1 MKRIMI
7 PATAALVLSALATAV
22 VADDRGA
29 RFDFEAIDTNGDGQV
44 TPAEMEAMRAARF
57 AEVDTNGDGELSQ
70 AELLARAEQRD
81 ADRMTQR
88 IERFIDRADEDDNGT
103 LSLAETSPGNADRIF
118 SRLDS
123 NDDGVIS
130 AEEFEE
136 RAGQGRGRHGG
147 GPRRG

>member
-44 TPAEMEAMRAARF
+44 TPEEMEAMRAARF

-88 IERFIDRADEDDNGT
+88 IERFIDRADED
-103 LSLAETSPGNADRIF
+103 
-118 SRLDS
+118 
-123 NDDGVIS
+123 
-130 AEEFEE
+130 
-136 RAGQGRGRHGG
+136 
-147 GPRRG
+147 